1 MIKSCKG
8 CRALLVHYPDM
19 FCKLDF
25 EVERIIYEKEVIRL
39 IPLVTCPKPLTY
51 DKYFTI
57 VQDRETAERDKQRS
71 KK

>member
-8 CRALLVHYPDM
+8 CRALLVHYPNM
-19 FCKLDF
+19 ECKLGFKVD
-25 EVERIIYEKEVIRL
+25 RIIYEKEVIRL
-39 IPLVTCPKPLTY
+39 IPLVPCPKPLTY

-57 VQDRETAERDKQRS
+57 VQDREIAARNNFRS